1 MFKGVGDENNKGKIT
16 HPIHSHS
23 KIKINLDTNTVVD
36 PLTNGINFFSSKTQ
50 RSNTEDMFKL
60 HTLSRRFRF
69 KLLIRTKK
77 KECVRP
83 QLTKSSFPDL

>member
-16 HPIHSHS
+16 HPIHSYS
-23 KIKINLDTNTVVD
+23 QIKIKIDTNTVVD
-36 PLTNGINFFSSKTQ
+36 PLTNGADFFSSKTQ
-50 RSNTEDMFKL
+50 RSNTEDLFKL

-69 KLLIRTKK
+69 KLLIRTKNK
-77 KECVRP
+77 GRVRP